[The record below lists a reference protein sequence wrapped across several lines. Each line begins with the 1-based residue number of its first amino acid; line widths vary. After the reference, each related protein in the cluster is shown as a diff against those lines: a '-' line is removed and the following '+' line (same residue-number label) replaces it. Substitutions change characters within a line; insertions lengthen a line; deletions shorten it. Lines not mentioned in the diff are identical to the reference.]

1 MNNSL
6 RQLLLLYRGRILGTT
21 LGIVLALMWIF
32 LGFWSM
38 AFVVVCGVVGYYIG
52 VRFDGDEDFR
62 AFLERVLPP
71 VD

>member
-1 MNNSL
+1 
-6 RQLLLLYRGRILGTT
+6 
-21 LGIVLALMWIF
+21 
-32 LGFWSM
+32 M